1 MKIRFLGAHNAEDET
16 RRLPGILLDETIAFD
31 CGSLTRSLSEKELL
45 KVKDVFLTHRHF
57 DHIRDVVTLAI
68 THFQNGSKIN
78 ICGNEDT
85 KKAIGACLYNH
96 ILYSDFF
103 KKEVA
108 RFYDMEAGESCDCN
122 GFKITSVEVN
132 HGVPANGFY
141 VEKDGHSF
149 IYTGDMTVGSVEK
162 WCDIH
167 PDVLI
172 TEVTADDS
180 YTEKFRNGPHLT
192 PSLLRGEL
200 LLFKDKFGYIPSVYV
215 VHMTPGLEET
225 ITSELVELSTE
236 LSAIILPAREDLVIN
251 L

>member
-68 THFQNGSKIN
+68 THFQNGSMIN
-78 ICGNEDT
+78 IYGNEDT
-85 KKAIGACLYNH
+85 KKAIVTCLYNH

-103 KKEVA
+103 KKEVV
-108 RFYDMEAGESCDCN
+108 RFYNMEAGETYDCC
-122 GFKITSVEVN
+122 GYSIFSVEVN

-149 IYTGDMTVGSVEK
+149 LYTGDMTVGSVEK
-162 WCDIH
+162 WSNIH

-172 TEVTADDS
+172 TEVTADDA

-192 PSLLRGEL
+192 PSLLEEEL
-200 LLFKDKFGYIPSVYV
+200 LLFKDRFGYIPSVYI